1 FTDVNEKIVA
11 RIGADGDDEA
21 DVARHYM
28 EDVIA
33 AMSEL
38 NLRRADVY
46 PRVSEH
52 IDDIVAMVETLVESG
67 YAYESNGSVY
77 FDVTAFEE
85 YGKLSN
91 QRLEDLEAQGDPDYA
106 GEKRN
111 PADFALWKAGGV
123 SPEAV
128 AEERKEGAA
137 PPEEAARGAQTWDSP
152 WGEGRPGWHIECSA
166 MSTTHLGESFDIHVA
181 GADLVFPHN
190 ENEIAQSEAATGEE
204 FSRYWLHTGM
214 VRVATARA
222 AIDEYGPDVLRTF
235 FLSTVYSADP
245 TFSEATIAEARD
257 RWETVERGYERAVQ
271 AADSVD
277 AYAKVEDADL
287 RAAVETAREEFTTAM
302 NDDFN
307 TREAMAALLGL
318 ASAANAH
325 VDSRDRYDFTGLG
338 RAIDAFEELG
348 GDVFGFSFGAPAG
361 GAGDGAG
368 IAADLVELVLDV
380 REGEREAGNYDRAD
394 ALRDRLRELGV
405 GIQDSDD
412 GPTYRFE

>member
-1 FTDVNEKIVA
+1 
-11 RIGADGDDEA
+11 
-21 DVARHYM
+21 M
-28 EDVIA
+28 
-33 AMSEL
+33 
-38 NLRRADVY
+38 
-46 PRVSEH
+46 
-52 IDDIVAMVETLVESG
+52 
-67 YAYESNGSVY
+67 
-77 FDVTAFEE
+77 
-85 YGKLSN
+85 
-91 QRLEDLEAQGDPDYA
+91 
-106 GEKRN
+106 
-111 PADFALWKAGGV
+111 
-123 SPEAV
+123 
-128 AEERKEGAA
+128 
-137 PPEEAARGAQTWDSP
+137 AARAVVKFS
-152 WGEGRPGWHIECSA
+152 S
-166 MSTTHLGESFDIHVA
+166 L
-181 GADLVFPHN
+181 
-190 ENEIAQSEAATGEE
+190 ENFT
-204 FSRYWLHTGM
+204 
-214 VRVATARA
+214 TARA

-277 AYAKVEDADL
+277 AYAKIEDADL

-405 GIQDSDD
+405 GIQDGDD